1 MINPNSPGEGSQDEV
16 SDELGTTTI
25 SDTAVSN
32 GSGASIPT
40 SRRNRRIP
48 RNLSTR

>member
-1 MINPNSPGEGSQDEV
+1 M
-16 SDELGTTTI
+16 SDELGTTTTTTTTTI

-40 SRRNRRIP
+40 SRRHRRIP